1 MLAFRFSSVQIRSVF
16 AIELCEMRMFSSI
29 LPHTKKDEIRLA
41 TLVENGCAFEFFFL
55 RWQTIFFCRV
65 ATVQQQHS
73 SQIPNSPSNSN
84 ERNKKI
90 TDRELKERRTNF
102 LPRTCV
108 SKRTKQQKRPKRY
121 EFQFLTEET
130 LKVYW
135 IVKPMNVI
143 ILSVCVVAERP
154 LLLLIL
160 PRVLCDTQ
168 AMCIYSISVC
178 DTFNSARECCAE
190 RRGTCNTGAATHST
204 THSTVWFAGFVSVL
218 IFVCL
223 ALSFVNCKL
232 PNGNF
237 CTIHI
242 HHIAIASRCSVSLSF
257 ILSLGT
263 HITISHYAPH
273 NCRARIRM
281 KMDLSLIHIFTPSNH
296 KKCVTQMSFSVAC
309 CIPWCHVLH
318 WPFFFYDCIAC
329 FEGAMQNDSH
339 RTPKYDEC
347 LAHDHNINQLHML
360 LDIHSSYGR
369 NCLCAYHI
377 SFNQR
382 WVKRARS
389 LALTES
395 ERDKEKRNMQLSG
408 SQLWFNVYFKC
419 WLSLASKHNMIC
431 NVHNTLEKISS
442 WVKTRN
448 IAISMH
454 TALVFKIFLGLS

>member
-1 MLAFRFSSVQIRSVF
+1 MIEHCKKLKRCSHFYSVLHRSDQCLQSNCVKCECSVRF
-16 AIELCEMRMFSSI
+16 C
-29 LPHTKKDEIRLA
+29 HTKKDEIRLA
-41 TLVENGCAFEFFFL
+41 TLVENGCAFEFFFYVGK
-55 RWQTIFFCRV
+55 QFFCRV

-204 THSTVWFAGFVSVL
+204 THSTVWFAGSSLCWFLCVL
-218 IFVCL
+218 PCL
-223 ALSFVNCKL
+223 LWIVNCKL

-242 HHIAIASRCSVSLSF
+242 HHIAIASRCSVLLSF

-273 NCRARIRM
+273 NCRTRIRM

-318 WPFFFYDCIAC
+318 LPFFLWLYCV
-329 FEGAMQNDSH
+329 H
-339 RTPKYDEC
+339 RRCHAKRFPPNAEICRMLCSWSQHKPITHVTWYSFVVWPK
-347 LAHDHNINQLHML
+347 LFVRL
-360 LDIHSSYGR
+360 SY
-369 NCLCAYHI
+369 I
-377 SFNQR
+377 IQS
-382 WVKRARS
+382 
-389 LALTES
+389 AL
-395 ERDKEKRNMQLSG
+395 G
-408 SQLWFNVYFKC
+408 
-419 WLSLASKHNMIC
+419 
-431 NVHNTLEKISS
+431 
-442 WVKTRN
+442 
-448 IAISMH
+448 
-454 TALVFKIFLGLS
+454 